1 MKTLFRK
8 GPALGFRL
16 TALLLASLLLMTLD
30 HRYERLEPVRSVL
43 SVVVYP
49 LRYLVHLPATVSA
62 WSSESLVTRRS
73 LTEENRRL
81 RRQNLWLKTRSQ
93 RYAALEAENLRLREL
108 LESSAELGDRVLAA
122 DVVAMELG
130 SPTREMLLNKG
141 SRHGVYRGQPII
153 DGNGVVGQ
161 VVHVNPISSTAL
173 LITDSS
179 HALPVQ
185 VVRSGVRAVATG
197 TGAGDTLD
205 LAYVAPNADV
215 KPGDLIVTSGMDGR
229 FPAGYPV
236 GAVGEIALDPNEPFA
251 RIRAEPSAKLGQI
264 REVLLVWT
272 TEPEDG
278 RGTKPAEHVVQ
289 R

>member
-1 MKTLFRK
+1 MKTLFRD
-8 GPALGFRL
+8 GPVLGFRL
-16 TALLLASLLLMTLD
+16 TALLLVSLVLMTLD

-43 SVVVYP
+43 SAIVYP
-49 LRYLVHLPATVSA
+49 LRYLVHLPATVA
-62 WSSESLVTRRS
+62 DWSSESLVTRRS
-73 LTEENRRL
+73 LSEENRRL
-81 RRQNLWLKTRSQ
+81 RRQNLLLKIRSQ

-108 LESSAELGDRVLAA
+108 LDSSVELGDRVLAA

-141 SRHGVYRGQPII
+141 SRHGVYRGQPVI

-161 VVHVNPISSTAL
+161 VAHVNAISSTAL
-173 LITDSS
+173 LITDTS

-197 TGAGDTLD
+197 TGSGDTLD
-205 LAYVAPNADV
+205 LAFVAPNADV
-215 KPGDLIVTSGMDGR
+215 KRGDLIVTSGMDGR

-236 GAVGEIALDPNEPFA
+236 GSVGEVALDPNEPFA
-251 RIRAEPSAKLGQI
+251 RIRADTSARLSQI

-272 TEPEDG
+272 TEPENQRAPS
-278 RGTKPAEHVVQ
+278 RGERVVQ

>member
-1 MKTLFRK
+1 MKTLFRD

-30 HRYERLEPVRSVL
+30 HRYDRLEPLRSVL

-49 LRYLVHLPATVSA
+49 LRYLVHLPATLA
-62 WSSESLVTRRS
+62 DWSSESLVTRRS
-73 LTEENRRL
+73 LTDENRRL
-81 RRQNLWLKTRSQ
+81 RHQNLLLKTRSQ

-108 LESSAELGDRVLAA
+108 LESSVELGDRVLAA

-141 SRHGVYRGQPII
+141 SRHGAYRGQPII

-161 VVHVNPISSTAL
+161 VVRVDPISSTAL

-197 TGAGDTLD
+197 TGAGGTLD

-236 GAVGEIALDPNEPFA
+236 GAVGEVALDPNEPFA
-251 RIRAEPSAKLGQI
+251 RIRAEPSAKLSQI

-278 RGTKPAEHVVQ
+278 RGTSPAERVVQ